1 MNSLLSRLRSSRPG
15 QGSRTRR
22 GGVTVEFAITVP
34 ILFLFFF
41 AAFEF
46 CRVAMIRHTV
56 DNAVYEGCRSA
67 IVPGSTATDARNRAD
82 SILNTIGLRSSSITV
97 SPAVLEDDTTE
108 VTVTVE
114 VDLDDN
120 TFVPGQFT
128 GGQSITRTLTMRR
141 ETTS

>member
-1 MNSLLSRLRSSRPG
+1 MNPPFSRQRNKRPG
-15 QGSRTRR
+15 ERVRARR
-22 GGVTVEFAITVP
+22 GAVLVEFAVTVP

-67 IVPGSTATDARNRAD
+67 IVPGSTASDARNRAD
-82 SILNTIGLRSSSITV
+82 SILNTIGLSSSSVTV
-97 SPAVLEDDTTE
+97 SPAVLDDDTAE

-114 VDLDDN
+114 VDLDAN
-120 TFVPGQFT
+120 TFVPSQFT

-141 ETTS
+141 ETTG